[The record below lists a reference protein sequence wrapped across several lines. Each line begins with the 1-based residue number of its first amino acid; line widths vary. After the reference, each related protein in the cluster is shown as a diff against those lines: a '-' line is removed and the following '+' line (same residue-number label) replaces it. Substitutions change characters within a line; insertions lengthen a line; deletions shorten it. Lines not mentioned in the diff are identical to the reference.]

1 MDNGVRLTRLI
12 SLTQKDV
19 LIRRLKALR
28 NASPSR
34 LLVEEDGDDDD
45 AASSDDD
52 EQETIEEP
60 TSAHNERTIPVHG
73 TTDEF
78 GAVAASSSECCIAC
92 SWSMLKWLDFD

>member
-1 MDNGVRLTRLI
+1 M
-12 SLTQKDV
+12 

-45 AASSDDD
+45 AGSSDDD
-52 EQETIEEP
+52 EQETIDEAS
-60 TSAHNERTIPVHG
+60 SAHNERTVPLQG

-78 GAVAASSSECCIAC
+78 GAVAASSSECRIAC
-92 SWSMLKWLDFD
+92 FGVDVEMA